1 MVRYYE
7 QIYHGKHAS
16 TPAVTLPGHIAG
28 NARLQPVSHTCCSWC
43 NNVHSIFYV
52 IPFRRSSF
60 LSIFLFWIP
69 FKEKTRG
76 FICTLSV
83 ETPASKRLQYLE
95 STSDTTLSIGSST
108 AVGCALVLAFSPL
121 VFPSLVHSRISTA
134 QSYRSPASP
143 SRHVATDGPLKL
155 RHHVCHLLHLAVLRS
170 WRTQG

>member
-1 MVRYYE
+1 MSRFTMV
-7 QIYHGKHAS
+7 S
-16 TPAVTLPGHIAG
+16 THPRLPWPCPATSPAMQGCNRSLTRVALDVTTSTAFFT
-28 NARLQPVSHTCCSWC
+28 SS
-43 NNVHSIFYV
+43 
-52 IPFRRSSF
+52 PFRRSSF

-83 ETPASKRLQYLE
+83 GTPASKRLQYLE

-121 VFPSLVHSRISTA
+121 VFPSLVHPRISTA